1 MKKNIQTFLSIFVLS
16 SNVFAIAGFG
26 VYGDFD
32 LLKYPEGHSG
42 NITEGDI
49 TANGVKYNGFDNA
62 SGFGFLFYI
71 DAIPVVDLEVD
82 VEFVGNLYE
91 YTPYLAGQKLS
102 SQELPWGRVSTY
114 LTIRKEILGLSIP
127 LLAKAQLYGGLG
139 FNKHKV
145 IPIMTEKVINEAFN
159 TDDLATALNS
169 FGADANPDQA
179 ATDLAKSMLENV
191 ENISGFH
198 LQAGVRGKL
207 LMFNAF
213 ANARYTIAKD
223 VIPDKSGY
231 PSLWVGL
238 AIGI

>member
-1 MKKNIQTFLSIFVLS
+1 MKKLILSFLPIFILS
-16 SNVFAIAGFG
+16 SQVFAIAGFG
-26 VYGDFD
+26 AYGDFD
-32 LLKYPEGHSG
+32 LLKYPAGSSG
-42 NITEGDI
+42 DVDEY
-49 TANGVKYNGFDNA
+49 GVEYKGFDNPK
-62 SGFGFLFYI
+62 GFGFLFYI
-71 DAIPVVDLEVD
+71 DAIPVVDLEAD
-82 VEFVGNLYE
+82 IEFVGNLYE
-91 YTPYLAGQKLS
+91 YTPYLLGAAQT

-145 IPIMTEKVINEAFN
+145 IPIMTEKVIKEAFN
-159 TDDLATALNS
+159 ADDLATALDS
-169 FGADANPDQA
+169 FGMDADPDQA
-179 ATDLAKSMLENV
+179 ATDLAKSMLDNV
-191 ENISGFH
+191 EDISGFH
-198 LQAGVRGKL
+198 LLAGVRGKL

-213 ANARYTIAKD
+213 VNARYTIAKD

>member
-1 MKKNIQTFLSIFVLS
+1 MKKLILSFLPIFILS
-16 SNVFAIAGFG
+16 SQVFAIAGFG
-26 VYGDFD
+26 AYGDFD
-32 LLKYPEGHSG
+32 LLKYPAGSS
-42 NITEGDI
+42 GDI
-49 TANGVKYNGFDNA
+49 STYGVEYKGFDNA
-62 SGFGFLFYI
+62 KGFGFLFYI

-82 VEFVGNLYE
+82 IEFVGNLYE
-91 YTPYLAGQKLS
+91 YTPYLLGVAQT

-114 LTIRKEILGLSIP
+114 VTIRKEILGLSIP
-127 LLAKAQLYGGLG
+127 LLAKAQLYGGVG

-145 IPIMTEKVINEAFN
+145 VPIMTADVIKDALGG
-159 TDDLATALNS
+159 DDLEAALKL
-169 FGADANPDQA
+169 FEADTEEGAK
-179 ATDLAKSMLENV
+179 DLAKSMLDNV
-191 ENISGFH
+191 EDVPGFH

-213 ANARYTIAKD
+213 VNARYTIAD

>member
-1 MKKNIQTFLSIFVLS
+1 MKKLILSFLPIFILS
-16 SNVFAIAGFG
+16 SQVFAIAGFG
-26 VYGDFD
+26 AYGDFD
-32 LLKYPEGHSG
+32 LLKYPDGSS
-42 NITEGDI
+42 GDI
-49 TANGVKYNGFDNA
+49 STYGVEYKGFDNA
-62 SGFGFLFYI
+62 KGFGFLFYI
-71 DAIPVVDLEVD
+71 DAIPVVDLEAD
-82 VEFVGNLYE
+82 IEFVGNLYE
-91 YTPYLAGQKLS
+91 YTPYLLGVAQT

-127 LLAKAQLYGGLG
+127 LLAKAQLYGGVG

-145 IPIMTEKVINEAFN
+145 VPIMTADVIKNAF
-159 TDDLATALNS
+159 DAEDIESAINS
-169 FGADANPDQA
+169 FNADAEA
-179 ATDLAKSMLENV
+179 GAEDLAKSMLDNV
-191 ENISGFH
+191 EDVSGFH

-213 ANARYTIAKD
+213 VNARYTIAKD

>member
-1 MKKNIQTFLSIFVLS
+1 MKKIIQTFLPIFILS
-16 SNVFAIAGFG
+16 FQVFAIAGFG

-32 LLKYPEGHSG
+32 LLKYPAGSSG
-42 NITEGDI
+42 DVDEY
-49 TANGVKYNGFDNA
+49 GVEYKGFDNA
-62 SGFGFLFYI
+62 KGFGFLFYI

-82 VEFVGNLYE
+82 IEFVGNLYE
-91 YTPYLAGQKLS
+91 YTPYLAGIPLAS
-102 SQELPWGRVSTY
+102 EDLPWGRVSTY
-114 LTIRKEILGLSIP
+114 VTIRKEILGLSIP
-127 LLAKAQLYGGLG
+127 LLAKAQLYGGVG

-145 IPIMTEKVINEAFN
+145 VPIMTADVIKDALGG
-159 TDDLATALNS
+159 DDLEAALKL
-169 FGADANPDQA
+169 FEADTEEGAK
-179 ATDLAKSMLENV
+179 DLAKSMLDNV
-191 ENISGFH
+191 EDVSGFH

-213 ANARYTIAKD
+213 VNARYTIAD

>member
-1 MKKNIQTFLSIFVLS
+1 MNKLIKSLIPLLIIISQ
-16 SNVFAIAGFG
+16 VFAIAGFG
-26 VYGDFD
+26 AYGDFD
-32 LLKYPEGHSG
+32 LLKYPAGSSG
-42 NITEGDI
+42 DVDEY
-49 TANGVKYNGFDNA
+49 GVEYKGFDNA
-62 SGFGFLFYI
+62 KGFGFLFYI

-82 VEFVGNLYE
+82 IEFVGNLYE
-91 YTPYLAGQKLS
+91 YTPYLAGIPLAS
-102 SQELPWGRVSTY
+102 EDLPWGRVSTY
-114 LTIRKEILGLSIP
+114 VTIRKEILGLSIP

-145 IPIMTEKVINEAFN
+145 VPIMTADVIKDALGGNDIEA
-159 TDDLATALNS
+159 ALKL
-169 FGADANPDQA
+169 FEADTEEGAK
-179 ATDLAKSMLENV
+179 DLAKSMLDNV
-191 ENISGFH
+191 EDVSGFH

-213 ANARYTIAKD
+213 VNARYTIAD

>member
-1 MKKNIQTFLSIFVLS
+1 MMKKIIQTFLPIFILS
-16 SNVFAIAGFG
+16 SQVFAIAGFG
-26 VYGDFD
+26 AYGDFD
-32 LLKYPEGHSG
+32 LLKYPAGISG
-42 NITEGDI
+42 DVDEY
-49 TANGVKYNGFDNA
+49 GVEYKGFDNA
-62 SGFGFLFYI
+62 KGFGFLFYI
-71 DAIPVVDLEVD
+71 DAIPVVDLEAD
-82 VEFVGNLYE
+82 IEFVGNLYE
-91 YTPYLAGQKLS
+91 YTPYLLGAAQT

-114 LTIRKEILGLSIP
+114 VTIRKEIFGLSIP

-145 IPIMTEKVINEAFN
+145 IPIMTEKVIKEAFN
-159 TDDLATALNS
+159 AEDLETALNS
-169 FGADANPDQA
+169 FGADADPDQA

-191 ENISGFH
+191 EDISGFH

>member
-1 MKKNIQTFLSIFVLS
+1 MKKIIQTFLPIFILS
-16 SNVFAIAGFG
+16 SQIFAIAGFG
-26 VYGDFD
+26 AYGNFD
-32 LLKYPEGHSG
+32 LLKYPSG
-42 NITEGDI
+42 TSGDI
-49 TANGVKYNGFDNA
+49 NTSGVEYKGFDNA
-62 SGFGFLFYI
+62 KGFGILFYI
-71 DAIPVVDLEVD
+71 DAIPVVDLEAD
-82 VEFVGNLYE
+82 IEFVGNLYE
-91 YTPYLAGQKLS
+91 YTPYLLGTAQT

-114 LTIRKEILGLSIP
+114 LTVRKEIFGFSIP

-145 IPIMTEKVINEAFN
+145 MPIMTEEVIKKAFN
-159 TDDLATALNS
+159 ANDLDTALNS
-169 FGADANPDQA
+169 FETDADQA
-179 ATDLAKSMLENV
+179 ATKLAESMLENV
-191 ENISGFH
+191 DDISGFH

>member
-1 MKKNIQTFLSIFVLS
+1 MKKLILSFLPIFILS
-16 SNVFAIAGFG
+16 SQVFAIAGFG
-26 VYGDFD
+26 AYGDFD
-32 LLKYPEGHSG
+32 LLKYPDGSS
-42 NITEGDI
+42 GDI
-49 TANGVKYNGFDNA
+49 STYGVEYKGFDNA
-62 SGFGFLFYI
+62 KGFGFLFYI

-82 VEFVGNLYE
+82 IEFVGNLYE
-91 YTPYLAGQKLS
+91 YTPYLLGEAQTSQK
-102 SQELPWGRVSTY
+102 LPWGRVSTY

-145 IPIMTEKVINEAFN
+145 IPIMTEKVIKEAFN
-159 TDDLATALNS
+159 ADDLATALDS
-169 FGADANPDQA
+169 FGTDADPDQA
-179 ATDLAKSMLENV
+179 ATDLAKSMLDNV
-191 ENISGFH
+191 EDISGFH

-213 ANARYTIAKD
+213 VNARYTIAKD

>member
-1 MKKNIQTFLSIFVLS
+1 MKKIIQTFVPIIILS
-16 SNVFAIAGFG
+16 SQIFAIVGFG
-26 VYGDFD
+26 AYGDFD
-32 LLKYPEGHSG
+32 LLRYPDGSSG
-42 NITEGDI
+42 DLETY
-49 TANGVKYNGFDNA
+49 GVKYNGFDNA
-62 SGFGFLFYI
+62 KGFGFLFYI
-71 DAIPVVDLEVD
+71 DAIPVIDLEAD
-82 VEFVGNLYE
+82 IEFVGNLYE

-114 LTIRKEILGLSIP
+114 LTIRKEIFGLSIP

-145 IPIMTEKVINEAFN
+145 IPIMTEEVIKEAFN
-159 TDDLATALNS
+159 TDDLATALDS
-169 FGADANPDQA
+169 FGTDADPDQA

-191 ENISGFH
+191 EDISGFH

-207 LMFNAF
+207 LMFNVF